1 MNTQTEAERL
11 ADALVDFH
19 ESYDDEGPTIFS
31 EAAAELRR
39 LNFELQCANAAIT
52 ARDKVFEANAEL
64 LEALKLADALLW
76 GANMNALIVERK
88 VKAAIAKHSK
98 EQS

>member
-11 ADALVDFH
+11 ANALERDIYKAVG
-19 ESYDDEGPTIFS
+19 ERPTQ

-64 LEALKLADALLW
+64 LEALRPFAVYGRPGSRD
-76 GANMNALIVERK
+76 VE
-88 VKAAIAKHSK
+88 VAAAIAAITKHSK
-98 EQS
+98 EQA

>member
-11 ADALVDFH
+11 ADEMERGQFTLTLK
-19 ESYDDEGPTIFS
+19 P
-31 EAAAELRR
+31 AAAELRR
-39 LNFELQCANAAIT
+39 LQSFNNDLMDQNNELEVELALLEQANQ
-52 ARDKVFEANAEL
+52 EM
-64 LEALKLADALLW
+64 LEALKLADALLC

-98 EQS
+98 EQ